1 MGPPSHRPSVEGARS
16 LGKDGRT
23 YVARSAA
30 PRPRSSDRRYLEHF
44 AKYLQDGEVSN
55 KKISTH
61 ATRNPL
67 KWVRLYADDHHS
79 LRCPQGS
86 PLLEPVVEGEVA
98 QGANRSVWIAH
109 PDPKL
114 KLRWKKTRRVNTK
127 QVTLGS
133 LADADGRT
141 VDVYAYTRDI
151 VEDTV
156 PYRLRPTGNIVRVGK
171 GGRVTTVAT
180 LRDAAARPAHFVGD
194 FVQIQDAS
202 GHVMNDDDTPSPVIC
217 SGGRLA
223 FNCITDES
231 YLRIRRVSSSSS
243 LLNPPARPR
252 ARSGSGAEWSQGK
265 LVVKSGLLS

>member
-1 MGPPSHRPSVEGARS
+1 MSPPSHRPSVEGARS

-61 ATRNPL
+61 ATRIPL

-127 QVTLGS
+127 HVTLSS

-141 VDVYAYTRDI
+141 VDVYAY
-151 VEDTV
+151 
-156 PYRLRPTGNIVRVGK
+156 
-171 GGRVTTVAT
+171 
-180 LRDAAARPAHFVGD
+180 
-194 FVQIQDAS
+194 
-202 GHVMNDDDTPSPVIC
+202 
-217 SGGRLA
+217 
-223 FNCITDES
+223 
-231 YLRIRRVSSSSS
+231 
-243 LLNPPARPR
+243 
-252 ARSGSGAEWSQGK
+252 
-265 LVVKSGLLS
+265 